1 MREESK
7 GQRAKGKGQNS
18 SLLALFSSLFSLPSA
33 LFSLPSA
40 LFPLL
45 SPLTPH
51 PSPLSAT
58 LVPVVACLLLAS
70 CGASPARL
78 AHSQDSPEALARA
91 VVSALEQRD
100 IDTLNKLAINEAEL
114 REHVWPELPA
124 ARPERNL
131 PFSYVWGDLHQKS
144 TARLGQTIAKHG
156 GKEYKLVSM
165 RFAGGTTPYKS
176 YRVHRDSEITVTD
189 AEGGTQQ
196 IRLFGSVLEKDGRF
210 KVFSYVIDD

>member
-18 SLLALFSSLFSLPSA
+18 SLLALFSSLFSSLC
-33 LFSLPSA
+33 SLPSA

-70 CGASPARL
+70 CGASPPPL

-91 VVSALEQRD
+91 VLSGLERRD
-100 IDTLNKLAINEAEL
+100 VDTLNKLAIDEAEF

-144 TARLGQTIAKHG
+144 TARLGQTLATHG
-156 GKEYKLVSM
+156 GKEYTLVSI
-165 RFAGGTTPYKS
+165 RFDGGTTPYKS
-176 YRVHRDSEITVTD
+176 YRVHRDAEITLTD

-196 IRLFGSVLEKDGRF
+196 IRLFGSILVKDGRF
-210 KVFSYVIDD
+210 KVFSYVVDD